1 VQIEVLEDR
10 FLLNIKEYMQL
21 KEKSSILFLLGRQI
35 FRLIFSLFYRW
46 RIEGLEN
53 VPYFGGA
60 IIVSNHIS
68 FFDPPLVGSAIKRPL
83 YFMAKKE
90 LFDIPIL
97 KWIVEQT
104 HAFPIKRD
112 GQDTAAI
119 RNAFSLLKS
128 GHLLL
133 IFPEGTRSKN
143 RRIGKARAGAGM
155 LACNAQLP
163 LIPVKL
169 KNTDVMFKFKR
180 IEIKFGK
187 PIYPPKNFVKD
198 DYINLSKK
206 VLNLII
212 KM

>member
-1 VQIEVLEDR
+1 
-10 FLLNIKEYMQL
+10 MQL

-53 VPYFGGA
+53 VPCLGPA

-68 FFDPPLVGSAIKRPL
+68 FFDPPLIGSAIRRPL

-90 LFDIPIL
+90 LFDIPVL
-97 KWIVEQT
+97 KWIIKQT

-112 GQDTAAI
+112 GQDMMAMRKAL
-119 RNAFSLLKS
+119 SLLKE

-133 IFPEGTRSKN
+133 MFPEGTRSKN
-143 RRIGKARAGAGM
+143 CVMGKARAGAGM

-169 KNTDVMFKFKR
+169 RNTSVMLKFRR
-180 IEIKFGK
+180 IDIKFGK
-187 PIYPPKNFVKD
+187 PVYPPKSFMKD
-198 DYINLSKK
+198 DYVNLSQK
-206 VLNLII
+206 VLNII
-212 KM
+212 ASM

>member
-1 VQIEVLEDR
+1 MR
-10 FLLNIKEYMQL
+10 L

-35 FRLIFSLFYRW
+35 FRLVFSLFYRW

-53 VPYFGGA
+53 IPYSGGA

-68 FFDPPLVGSAIKRPL
+68 FFDPPLIGSAIRRPL

-97 KWIVEQT
+97 KWIIKQT

-112 GQDTAAI
+112 GQDMVAM
-119 RNAFSLLKS
+119 RNAFSLLKD

-133 IFPEGTRSKN
+133 IFPEGTRLKDY
-143 RRIGKARAGAGM
+143 RMGRARAGAGM
-155 LACNAQLP
+155 LACNTQLP
-163 LIPVKL
+163 LVPVKL
-169 KNTDVMFKFKR
+169 KNTDVMLKFKR

-187 PIYPPKNFVKD
+187 PIYPPKNFAKD
-198 DYINLSKK
+198 DYIDLSQKI
-206 VLNLII
+206 LNLITR
-212 KM
+212 M